1 MDQAEYDK
9 LAKFLREMADRFG
22 ETAFTDRRRL
32 VSLLSDHMPDAR
44 REIRVIGSAV
54 DERVFEALA
63 RARPEQLG
71 MEIERLGAKME
82 DGLGIRS
89 DVAIPVIRACAYGL
103 SVGPLPSSSE
113 TGAQH
118 RSWVGETQ
126 KSESWVGLSEPV
138 MPGGATQ
145 THVSPDMPTANGTA
159 AQPWKSWL
167 VKGGGAAVAIL
178 VVLGV
183 LGSYNEKTNPPP
195 QPSPQQPVSQPVRP
209 PDQPPSVTPQQP
221 YVPPQQPYIPPQQPN
236 VPPQQP
242 YAPPQQPY
250 VPPQQPY
257 VPPPGQPPADQP
269 SARYFGN
276 ENIDFHVA
284 PQSTMKSNVGSPT
297 PLAIPGAVTVTTMQV
312 LTEMQ
317 SNRRMVLVDS
327 LADQHQ
333 TTIKGAVYLP
343 NAGKYGTFND
353 QFQTALANSLTQLTQ
368 GRRDIPLVF
377 FCQGVNCWESYNA
390 ALRAK
395 SAGFQNVYWYR
406 GGLAAWQDAGLPMQ
420 PIR

>member
-1 MDQAEYDK
+1 MTEIEYDE
-9 LAKFLREMADRFG
+9 LAKFLREMAGRFG

-32 VSLLSDHMPDAR
+32 VSLLSDHMPEAR
-44 REIRVIGSAV
+44 REIRVVGSAV

-63 RARPEQLG
+63 RVRPEQLDL
-71 MEIERLGAKME
+71 EIERLGAKME

-103 SVGPLPSSSE
+103 SVGPLPSSSAI
-113 TGAQH
+113 GAQPQ
-118 RSWVGETQ
+118 SWVGETQ
-126 KSESWVGLSEPV
+126 KNESWVGLSEPV
-138 MPGGATQ
+138 RQGSAVQSRPGSDVAPMN
-145 THVSPDMPTANGTA
+145 SAA

-167 VKGGGAAVAIL
+167 VKGGGAAVAVL

-183 LGSYNEKTNPPP
+183 ISSYNEKNDQPQPQPQPAP
-195 QPSPQQPVSQPVRP
+195 QPSPPQPPIQPVRP
-209 PDQPPSVTPQQP
+209 PDPTPQP
-221 YVPPQQPYIPPQQPN
+221 YVPPPQPYVPPQPN

-242 YAPPQQPY
+242 YAPPP
-250 VPPQQPY
+250 V
-257 VPPPGQPPADQP
+257 QPPADQP

-284 PQSTMKSNVGSPT
+284 PQSTLKSNVGSPT
-297 PLAIPGAVTVTTMQV
+297 PLTIPGAVTVMTAQV
-312 LTEMQ
+312 AGEMQ
-317 SNRRMVLVDS
+317 SGRKVVLIDS

-333 TTIKGAVYLP
+333 MTIKGAVYLP
-343 NAGKYGTFND
+343 NAGKFGTFND

-368 GRRDIPLVF
+368 GRRDTSLVF

-395 SAGFQNVYWYR
+395 SAGYQNVYWYR

-420 PIR
+420 PLR